1 MRRLTLWFVMIGLW
15 SATSWASVDLQGLF
29 SRAGQSYDAE
39 DYGQSSAQYDSLL
52 QAGTRAP
59 EIYFNL
65 GNSYFR
71 SGALGDAIW
80 AYRSAMEL
88 APRDP
93 DIVAN
98 LTVARLACRD
108 KIEPIPPS
116 FIQEVWRSVS
126 GLLSLSEGAYL
137 VTLLWLLLWLL
148 IAAVLFWPW
157 VRRWILPAVR
167 FLALAWLVSAA
178 VLTVRY
184 LAARHTQAGVVTS
197 QETQARSAPHA
208 DEDVVFTGH
217 AGLECMVRGT
227 REDFV
232 LIELTN
238 GRVGWVPASDLRLI
252 RP

>member
-1 MRRLTLWFVMIGLW
+1 MRRLTFWVVLGSLW
-15 SATSWASVDLQGLF
+15 SSLCWANLEQEGLF
-29 SRAGQSYDAE
+29 ARAGQSYDAE
-39 DYGQSSAQYDSLL
+39 DYRLASAQYDSLL

-59 EIYFNL
+59 EVYFNL
-65 GNSYFR
+65 GNSHFR
-71 SGALGDAIW
+71 SGSLGHAIW
-80 AYRSAMEL
+80 AYRSALEL
-88 APRDP
+88 APRDR

-116 FIQEVWRSVS
+116 FIQEVWRAAS

-137 VTLLWLLLWLL
+137 VTVLWLALWLLV
-148 IAAVLFWPW
+148 AAALFWPR
-157 VRRWILPAVR
+157 VRRWILPAAR
-167 FLALAWLVSAA
+167 FLAFVWLVSAA
-178 VLTVRY
+178 ILAVRY
-184 LAARHTQAGVVTS
+184 LAIRQTQAGVVTA

-217 AGLECMVRGT
+217 AGLECMVRGN

-238 GRVGWVPASDLRLI
+238 GRVGWIPASDLRLI